1 MSEAVAAAPAVALL
15 FEDAALGARLRQALQ
30 DRGARIVLEDSAAH
44 TTPAAVA
51 GCGAEVVVISLE
63 PAAED
68 AIEGY
73 YDALDLSRQR
83 LVFNDAEASRRL
95 AGWDQARWARHLAA
109 KILGSADV
117 DPPRPAGA
125 RAVDVPVTAATPS
138 PAAEVDR
145 PMPVSAAMPPQ
156 VEAEQAPRDS
166 DALDLPIA
174 PLPLPPAESDGRDT
188 AAPGAQ
194 AQPSAA
200 PATEFIS
207 DADLAALFELLP
219 ASAEPA
225 VVAVSPAV
233 PLADPAALDDE
244 IAALLASSP
253 LLDAADAEPRAFA
266 PTPAAAAAGPAAIE
280 DIDAWLARVGA
291 EQAQDAPGA
300 PAVDAPAEPSA
311 AVAAADLSLAPM
323 DDLPPVAT
331 PVPTSSPATFAD
343 APDWGLLEFDLPE
356 GFEPLPP
363 ARAVAP
369 SATSEFGIETVP
381 AADYLAPVSPGA
393 DSATPFEVDLGGL
406 ELVPFEEA
414 IAPHV
419 ETASHEMNLAQPRS
433 LLRRVVVI
441 GASIGGPEALHEFLA
456 ALPADLPAALLVV
469 QHLDAAFNGSLAQ
482 QLGKAGT
489 LPVRLAADGES
500 LRHGEVLVV
509 PSGQRLRVERN
520 GRVRIEPLPADS
532 PYDPSI
538 DDTFTAVAETFGPD
552 VLALILSGMASD
564 AVAGAHVV
572 AARGGRV
579 WGQEPSSCVVS
590 SMVDAAAGAGLIGYF
605 ATPRD
610 LAARLASELGRGQA

>member
-1 MSEAVAAAPAVALL
+1 MSEAVATAPAVALL
-15 FEDAALGARLRQALQ
+15 FEDAALGARLRQVLQ
-30 DRGARIVLEDSAAH
+30 DRGAQIVLEDSATR

-51 GCGAEVVVISLE
+51 GCGAEVIVISLE

-68 AIEGY
+68 AIEGF

-95 AGWDQARWARHLAA
+95 SGWDQARWARHLAA

-117 DPPRPAGA
+117 DPPRPADA
-125 RAVDVPVTAATPS
+125 RAVDVPVMVATPS
-138 PAAEVDR
+138 PVAADMPPASPALYPQAEAAHVPMDLDASDR
-145 PMPVSAAMPPQ
+145 PITPPM
-156 VEAEQAPRDS
+156 
-166 DALDLPIA
+166 LPS
-174 PLPLPPAESDGRDT
+174 AESAERDT
-188 AAPGAQ
+188 AALVAEG
-194 AQPSAA
+194 QPSAA
-200 PATEFIS
+200 PAAEPIS

-219 ASAEPA
+219 PSADSAVATVTPA
-225 VVAVSPAV
+225 A

-244 IAALLASSP
+244 IAALLAGSP
-253 LLDAADAEPRAFA
+253 LLDAADAVPRAFA
-266 PTPAAAAAGPAAIE
+266 PSPAAAGPAAIE
-280 DIDAWLARVGA
+280 DIDAWLARVSA
-291 EQAQDAPGA
+291 EQTQTMP
-300 PAVDAPAEPSA
+300 DAPA
-311 AVAAADLSLAPM
+311 ADAPVPPPATGAGVDFSLAPL
-323 DDLPPVAT
+323 DELPPAIA
-331 PVPTSSPATFAD
+331 PAPTAAPAALPD
-343 APDWGLLEFDLPE
+343 APDWGLLEFDLPDD
-356 GFEPLPP
+356 FERLPLP
-363 ARAVAP
+363 RAAA
-369 SATSEFGIETVP
+369 SNAASEFGIETVP

-393 DSATPFEVDLGGL
+393 DAATPFVVDLGGL

-414 IAPHV
+414 MAPHV
-419 ETASHEMNLAQPRS
+419 EAASHEMNLMQPRS

-456 ALPADLPAALLVV
+456 ALPADLPAALVVV

-482 QLGKAGT
+482 QLGRAGT

-509 PSGQRLRVERN
+509 PSGQRLRVERS
-520 GRVRIEPLPADS
+520 GRVRTEPLPVDS

-538 DDTFTAVAETFGPD
+538 DDTFTAIAETFGPD

-564 AVAGAHVV
+564 AVAGAHIV

-590 SMVDAAAGAGLIGYF
+590 SMVDAAADAGLIGYF

>member
-1 MSEAVAAAPAVALL
+1 MSEAVATAPAVALL

-30 DRGARIVLEDSAAH
+30 DRGARIVLEDSAAR

-73 YDALDLSRQR
+73 CDALDLSRQR

-95 AGWDQARWARHLAA
+95 SGWDQARWARHLAA
-109 KILGSADV
+109 KILGSVDV
-117 DPPRPAGA
+117 DPPRPADA

-138 PAAEVDR
+138 PVAAVDR

-156 VEAEQAPRDS
+156 VEAEQAPIDS
-166 DALDLPIA
+166 GALDQPIA
-174 PLPLPPAESDGRDT
+174 SSPLPLAESADRDT

-194 AQPSAA
+194 AQPGAA
-200 PATEFIS
+200 PAAEFIS

-225 VVAVSPAV
+225 VVTTTPAA

-253 LLDAADAEPRAFA
+253 LLDAADAELRAFA
-266 PTPAAAAAGPAAIE
+266 PAPAAAEPAAIE
-280 DIDAWLARVGA
+280 DIDAWLARVSA
-291 EQAQDAPGA
+291 EQVQAAADV
-300 PAVDAPAEPSA
+300 PAVDAPPATPSV
-311 AVAAADLSLAPM
+311 AVAGADFSLAPM
-323 DDLPPVAT
+323 DELPRVAA
-331 PVPTSSPATFAD
+331 PAPTTAPATFAD
-343 APDWGLLEFDLPE
+343 APDWGLLEFDLPD
-356 GFEPLPP
+356 GFEPLSPP
-363 ARAVAP
+363 RPAAP
-369 SATSEFGIETVP
+369 GAASEFGIETVP
-381 AADYLAPVSPGA
+381 AADYLAPASPVA
-393 DSATPFEVDLGGL
+393 DAATPFEVDLGGL
-406 ELVPFEEA
+406 ELIPFEEA

-419 ETASHEMNLAQPRS
+419 EAAAHEMNLMQPRS
-433 LLRRVVVI
+433 ALRRVVVI

-456 ALPADLPAALLVV
+456 ALPADLPAALVV
-469 QHLDAAFNGSLAQ
+469 AQHLDAAFNGSLAQ
-482 QLGKAGT
+482 QLSRAGT
-489 LPVRLAADGES
+489 LPVRLAADGAS

-509 PSGQRLRVERN
+509 PCGKCLRVDRS
-520 GRVRIEPLPADS
+520 GRVQLEPLPADS

>member
-95 AGWDQARWARHLAA
+95 SGWDQARWARHLAA

-125 RAVDVPVTAATPS
+125 RAVDVPVTVATPS
-138 PAAEVDR
+138 PVAAVDR

-156 VEAEQAPRDS
+156 VEAEQAPSDS
-166 DALDLPIA
+166 DALDQPIA
-174 PLPLPPAESDGRDT
+174 PPLPPAESADRDT

-200 PATEFIS
+200 PAAEFIS

-225 VVAVSPAV
+225 VVAVSPAA

-253 LLDAADAEPRAFA
+253 LLDAADAAPRAFA
-266 PTPAAAAAGPAAIE
+266 PAPAAAEPAAIE
-280 DIDAWLARVGA
+280 DIDAWLTRVSA
-291 EQAQDAPGA
+291 EQAQAAPDA
-300 PAVDAPAEPSA
+300 PAVDAPAALSA
-311 AVAAADLSLAPM
+311 AVAAADFSLAPM
-323 DDLPPVAT
+323 DELPPVAA
-331 PVPTSSPATFAD
+331 PAPTTAPATFAD

-369 SATSEFGIETVP
+369 SAASEFGIETVP

-393 DSATPFEVDLGGL
+393 DSATPFEVGLGGL

-520 GRVRIEPLPADS
+520 GRVRTEPLPADS

-605 ATPRD
+605 AAPRD

>member
-95 AGWDQARWARHLAA
+95 SGWDQARWARHLAA

-138 PAAEVDR
+138 PVAAVDR
-145 PMPVSAAMPPQ
+145 PMPVSAVMPPQ
-156 VEAEQAPRDS
+156 VEAEQAPGDS
-166 DALDLPIA
+166 DALDQPIA
-174 PLPLPPAESDGRDT
+174 PPPLPPAESADRGT

-200 PATEFIS
+200 PAAEFIS

-219 ASAEPA
+219 APAEPA
-225 VVAVSPAV
+225 VVAVSPAA

-244 IAALLASSP
+244 IAALLASSS

-266 PTPAAAAAGPAAIE
+266 PAPAAAEPAAIE
-280 DIDAWLARVGA
+280 DIDAWLARVSA
-291 EQAQDAPGA
+291 EQAQAAPDA
-300 PAVDAPAEPSA
+300 PAVDAPAALSA
-311 AVAAADLSLAPM
+311 AVAAADFSLAPM
-323 DDLPPVAT
+323 DELPPVAA
-331 PVPTSSPATFAD
+331 PAPTTAPATFAD

-363 ARAVAP
+363 TRAVAP
-369 SATSEFGIETVP
+369 SAASEFGIETVP

-520 GRVRIEPLPADS
+520 GRVRTEPLPADS

-590 SMVDAAAGAGLIGYF
+590 SMVDAAAGSGLIGYF
-605 ATPRD
+605 AAPRD
-610 LAARLASELGRGQA
+610 LAARLASELGRGLA